1 MDGTLVDTEPYWMA
15 AEHALVAEFGGTWTD
30 ADGAS
35 LVGNPLLTSARII
48 RERGSVDLPDEVI
61 VDRLVEH
68 VRRAVVLGVPW
79 QPGAR
84 ELLAEIVAKGLP
96 CALVTMSYV
105 DLAEA
110 VVSALPPGSFATLVT
125 GDVVTHGKPHPEPYL
140 TAAER
145 LGVRPQDCIA
155 LEDSPPGPDLRV
167 GRGMPGHRHP
177 AHGAAGPGAGTGH
190 RPDACGPQPRRAVRP
205 HLSYWLAIACRMSN
219 RAARLAGRTAARMP
233 TNPAATTNAISSPQ
247 GIASTAMPCVRSAR

>member
-35 LVGNPLLTSARII
+35 LVGNPLMTSARII
-48 RERGSVDLPDEVI
+48 RERGASNSPTRSI

-84 ELLAEIVAKGLP
+84 ELLAEIAAAGLP

-125 GDVVTHGKPHPEPYL
+125 GDVVDQRQAAPRALPHG
-140 TAAER
+140 
-145 LGVRPQDCIA
+145 
-155 LEDSPPGPDLRV
+155 S
-167 GRGMPGHRHP
+167 
-177 AHGAAGPGAGTGH
+177 
-190 RPDACGPQPRRAVRP
+190 
-205 HLSYWLAIACRMSN
+205 
-219 RAARLAGRTAARMP
+219 
-233 TNPAATTNAISSPQ
+233 
-247 GIASTAMPCVRSAR
+247 

>member
-155 LEDSPPGPDLRV
+155 LEDSPPG
-167 GRGMPGHRHP
+167 
-177 AHGAAGPGAGTGH
+177 GP
-190 RPDACGPQPRRAVRP
+190 PRRPRDAGVIGIP
-205 HLSYWLAIACRMSN
+205 HMVPLDPAPGRVIVPT
-219 RAARLAGRTAARMP
+219 LAGLSLAGLSDL
-233 TNPAATTNAISSPQ
+233 I
-247 GIASTAMPCVRSAR
+247 

>member
-35 LVGNPLLTSARII
+35 LVGNPLITSARII
-48 RERGSVDLPDEVI
+48 RERGSVELPDEVI

-84 ELLAEIVAKGLP
+84 ELLAEIAAAGLP

-110 VVSALPPGSFATLVT
+110 VVAALPPGSFATLVT
-125 GDVVTHGKPHPEPYL
+125 GDVVANGKPHPEPYL

-145 LGVRPQDCIA
+145 LGVRPEDCIA
-155 LEDSPPGPDLRV
+155 LEDSPPGLTS
-167 GRGMPGHRHP
+167 
-177 AHGAAGPGAGTGH
+177 ATAAGCRTVGIPHMVPLEPAPGRVIIPT
-190 RPDACGPQPRRAVRP
+190 
-205 HLSYWLAIACRMSN
+205 
-219 RAARLAGRTAARMP
+219 LAGV
-233 TNPAATTNAISSPQ
+233 SLEELSKL
-247 GIASTAMPCVRSAR
+247 V